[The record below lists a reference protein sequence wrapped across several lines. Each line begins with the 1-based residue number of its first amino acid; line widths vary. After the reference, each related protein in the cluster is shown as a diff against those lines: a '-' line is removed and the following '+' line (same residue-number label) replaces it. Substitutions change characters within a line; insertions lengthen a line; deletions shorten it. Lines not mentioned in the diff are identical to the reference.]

1 MRKIVA
7 FENVSLDGYFSG
19 PNGEIDWFVAQPG
32 DQAESDEFAIDSIKS
47 TDMLLFGRV
56 TYELMASYWTTADAV
71 KNAPF
76 LAERM
81 NNLPKIVFSRTLDID
96 RVEWQN
102 TRLVKDYIEEEIKKM
117 KNRPGKNMAI
127 LGSGSIVSWFAERG
141 LIDEYSIMVNP
152 VILGGGRSIFNGIKD
167 RLHLK
172 LLNARTFEPPGN
184 VLLNYRA
191 VK

>member
-1 MRKIVA
+1 M
-7 FENVSLDGYFSG
+7 
-19 PNGEIDWFVAQPG
+19 
-32 DQAESDEFAIDSIKS
+32 
-47 TDMLLFGRV
+47 
-56 TYELMASYWTTADAV
+56 

-81 NNLPKIVFSRTLDID
+81 NNLPKIVFSRKLD

-102 TRLVKDYIEEEIKKM
+102 TRLVRDNIEEEIKEM
-117 KNRPGKNMAI
+117 KNQPGKNMAI

-152 VILGGGRSIFNGIKD
+152 VILGGGRSVFNGIKD

-172 LLNARTFEPPGN
+172 PLKARTFEPPGN
-184 VLLNYRA
+184 VLLHYQ
-191 VK
+191 VVE